1 MLEKNN
7 VLILDEPTNHLDIDS
22 KEVLENALDDFEG
35 TIIFVSH
42 DRYFVNRIANRI
54 LEMEKEK
61 LFLVDGDYDY
71 FLHKKEELKLTQEPE
86 TKETSSEN
94 KGNLSYEEQK
104 RQRNEIGK
112 LKKHV
117 KKLEQEI
124 AGLEE
129 DIKKIENELL
139 DPVVYN
145 DYTKS
150 AELNEQLIARNDR
163 LEIVME
169 QWADSEEQLSEI

>member
-1 MLEKNN
+1 SVNDLSGGEKARIQLAKLMLEKNN

-42 DRYFVNRIANRI
+42 DRYFVNRIENSI

-61 LFLVDGDYDY
+61 YFILVRDYDY
-71 FLHKKEELKLTQEPE
+71 YLHKKEELKLTQEPE

-112 LKKHV
+112 LKRHV

-129 DIKKIENELL
+129 DIKKIENEQL
-139 DPVVYN
+139 DTVVYN

-150 AELNEQLIARNDR
+150 R
-163 LEIVME
+163 
-169 QWADSEEQLSEI
+169 SEERR